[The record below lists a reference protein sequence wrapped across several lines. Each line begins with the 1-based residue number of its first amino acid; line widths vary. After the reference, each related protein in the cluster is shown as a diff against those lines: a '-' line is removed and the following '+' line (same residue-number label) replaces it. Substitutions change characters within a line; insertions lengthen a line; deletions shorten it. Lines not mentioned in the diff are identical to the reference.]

1 MTITGYELLLYAGAL
16 IILFMT
22 PGPVWVAL
30 LARSLSGGFQAAWP
44 LAIGVAIG
52 DILWPLVA
60 VLGVAWL
67 VSEFAG
73 FMDVLKYVAVLV
85 FMLMGA
91 ALIRNADHALDA
103 NSRLMRPGRWAG
115 FLAGV
120 AVIVGNPKAALF
132 YMGILPGFFDLSRI
146 TPFDMV
152 AICTLSFLV
161 PLVGNLVLAA
171 FVDRVRG
178 VLKSPAAVRRMNI
191 IAGCLLIGV
200 GVVIG
205 LT

>member
-1 MTITGYELLLYAGAL
+1 MTIIFYELLLYAGAL

-44 LAIGVAIG
+44 LALGVALG

-60 VLGVAWL
+60 ALGVAWL
-67 VSEFAG
+67 VSEFTG
-73 FMDVLKYVAVLV
+73 FLILLKYVAVLV

-91 ALIRNADHALDA
+91 ALIRNADHALSA
-103 NSRLMRPGRWAG
+103 NSKLTRPGMWAG
-115 FLAGV
+115 FAAGV
-120 AVIVGNPKAALF
+120 AVIIGNPKAVLF
-132 YMGILPGFFDLSRI
+132 YIGVLPGFFDLSTI
-146 TPFDMV
+146 TALDLV
-152 AICTLSFLV
+152 AISTLSFTV

-171 FVDRVRG
+171 FVDKIRG
-178 VLKSPAAVRRMNI
+178 PLKSPGMVRSINI
-191 IAGCLLIGV
+191 VAGCLLIGV
-200 GVVIG
+200 GLVIG

>member
-1 MTITGYELLLYAGAL
+1 MTITSADMLLYAGAL

-44 LAIGVAIG
+44 LAMGVAIG

-60 VLGVAWL
+60 VLGVSWL
-67 VSEFAG
+67 VSEFTD
-73 FMDVLKYVAVLV
+73 FMIVLKYVAVLV
-85 FMLMGA
+85 FMLMGG

-103 NSRLMRPGRWAG
+103 NSRLTRPGMWAG

-132 YMGILPGFFDLSRI
+132 YMGILPGFFDLSAV
-146 TPFDMV
+146 TALDMV
-152 AICTLSFLV
+152 IICTLSFVV
-161 PLVGNLVLAA
+161 PLVGNLILAA
-171 FVDRVRG
+171 SVDRVRG
-178 VLKSPAAVRRMNI
+178 LLKSPKAVRRMNI
-191 IAGCLLIGV
+191 TAGVLLIGV

>member
-1 MTITGYELLLYAGAL
+1 MTITSYELLLYAGAL
-16 IILFMT
+16 VILFMT

-60 VLGVAWL
+60 VLGVSWL
-67 VSEFAG
+67 VSEFTG
-73 FMDVLKYVAVLV
+73 FMEVLKYVAVLV

-91 ALIRNADHALDA
+91 ALIRNADHGLDA
-103 NSRLMRPGRWAG
+103 NSRLMRPGMWAG

-132 YMGILPGFFDLSRI
+132 YMGILPGFFDLSAV
-146 TPFDMV
+146 TPLDMV
-152 AICTLSFLV
+152 AICTLSFIV
-161 PLVGNLVLAA
+161 PLVGNLILAA
-171 FVDRVRG
+171 SVDRVRG
-178 VLKSPAAVRRMNI
+178 VLKSPKAVRRMNI
-191 IAGCLLIGV
+191 VAGVLLIGV

>member
-1 MTITGYELLLYAGAL
+1 MTITAYGLLLYAGAL

-30 LARSLSGGFQAAWP
+30 LARSLSGGFHAAWP

-73 FMDVLKYVAVLV
+73 FMEFLKYVAVLV

-103 NSRLMRPGRWAG
+103 NSRLTRPGKWAG

-132 YMGILPGFFDLSRI
+132 YMGILPGFFDLSMV
-146 TPFDMV
+146 TPLDMI
-152 AICTLSFLV
+152 AICTLSFMV

-171 FVDRVRG
+171 SVDRVRG
-178 VLKSPAAVRRMNI
+178 VLKSPAAMRRMNM

>member
-1 MTITGYELLLYAGAL
+1 MTITFYDLLLYAGAL

-44 LAIGVAIG
+44 LAIGVALG

-60 VLGVAWL
+60 ALGVSWL
-67 VSEFAG
+67 VSEVAG
-73 FMDVLKYVAVLV
+73 FMVLLKYVAVLV

-91 ALIRNADHALDA
+91 ALIRNADHALSA
-103 NSRLMRPGRWAG
+103 SSRLTRPGMWAG
-115 FLAGV
+115 FVAGV
-120 AVIVGNPKAALF
+120 AVIIGNPKAVLF
-132 YMGILPGFFDLSRI
+132 YMGVLPGFFDLSAM
-146 TPFDMV
+146 TMLDLA
-152 AICTLSFLV
+152 AISTLSFVV

-171 FVDRVRG
+171 SVDRVRG
-178 VLKSPAAVRRMNI
+178 LLKSPGTVRRINI
-191 IAGCLLIGV
+191 VAGCLLIGV

>member
-1 MTITGYELLLYAGAL
+1 MTISAYELLLYAGAL

-73 FMDVLKYVAVLV
+73 FMDFLKYVAVLV

-103 NSRLMRPGRWAG
+103 NSRLMRSGRWAG

-132 YMGILPGFFDLSRI
+132 YMGILPGFFDLSRV

-152 AICTLSFLV
+152 AICTLSFMV

-178 VLKSPAAVRRMNI
+178 LLKSPAAVRRMNI

>member
-1 MTITGYELLLYAGAL
+1 MTIIFYELLLYAGAL

-44 LAIGVAIG
+44 LALGVALG

-60 VLGVAWL
+60 ALGVAWL
-67 VSEFAG
+67 VSEFTG
-73 FMDVLKYVAVLV
+73 FLILLKYVAVLV

-91 ALIRNADHALDA
+91 ALIRNADHALSA
-103 NSRLMRPGRWAG
+103 NSKLTRPGMWAG
-115 FLAGV
+115 FAAGV
-120 AVIVGNPKAALF
+120 AVIIGNPKAVLF
-132 YMGILPGFFDLSRI
+132 YIGVLPGFFDLSTI
-146 TPFDMV
+146 TALDLV
-152 AICTLSFLV
+152 AISTLSFTV

-171 FVDRVRG
+171 FVDKIRG
-178 VLKSPAAVRRMNI
+178 PLKSPGMVRIINI
-191 IAGCLLIGV
+191 VAGCLLIGV
-200 GVVIG
+200 GLVIG